1 MKLEDI
7 LKQKKKMYIV
17 GSKDDKISF
26 DILIVLTVIEEY
38 RIDGYALRFCA
49 SGNNGKDIYLSY
61 ISDFTIKWD
70 ACSHFCFYGQDTLL
84 DDPTREESY
93 YHICGIYSY
102 SVMIDT
108 YLALV
113 QISKAHFTESI
124 NVKILNLNTP
134 MHYLK
139 YLTRKIR
146 LKKSVI
152 LIIRST
158 RMMTE

>member
-26 DILIVLTVIEEY
+26 DILIVFTAIEEC
-38 RIDGYALRFCA
+38 RIEGYALRFCA
-49 SGNNGKDIYLSY
+49 SANDGKVIYLSY
-61 ISDFTIKWD
+61 ITDFTIKWD
-70 ACSHFCFYGQDTLL
+70 ACSHFCFYGEDTLL

-113 QISKAHFTESI
+113 QISKAYFTEKYQRENFESKYTDALLEVFNKENSI
-124 NVKILNLNTP
+124 KEISDSDYTF
-134 MHYLK
+134 YT
-139 YLTRKIR
+139 Y
-146 LKKSVI
+146 
-152 LIIRST
+152 
-158 RMMTE
+158 ED